1 MEILRLPARIESL
14 EPFREFVDRLAGG
27 EGGGADRLSRMEL
40 VLEEVLTNL
49 VHHAYK
55 GRTGDAEV
63 GCEIQPDGT
72 ALLRFTDWGPPFNPL
87 EQSAPD
93 VGAVLEER
101 QVGGLGIHLVRHTAD
116 EVSYRRDGEKNV
128 LSVLFSKT
136 PRKRETT
143 A

>member
-1 MEILRLPARIESL
+1 METLRLPARIESL

-27 EGGGADRLSRMEL
+27 ERAGAGRLPRIEL

-49 VHHAYK
+49 VRHAYK

-63 GCEIQPDGT
+63 GCEMHPDGT
-72 ALLRFTDWGPPFNPL
+72 VLLRFTDWGPPFNPL

-93 VGAVLEER
+93 VNVGLEER
-101 QVGGLGIHLVRHTAD
+101 QIGGLGIHLVRHAAD
-116 EVSYRRDGEKNV
+116 EVSYCRDGEKN
-128 LSVLFSKT
+128 LLTVLFAKT